1 MKALLSRVVVRT
13 GCTAAFPVG
22 GGGRAPPDDDCSRVP
37 QEPQSRHLGSPS
49 VYKMRYL
56 DTCGSFPAQK
66 FPKPVNRAW
75 QAV

>member
-13 GCTAAFPVG
+13 GCSAALPVG
-22 GGGRAPPDDDCSRVP
+22 RGGRALPDDDCSTVQ
-37 QEPQSRHLGSPS
+37 QEPQSRHLGSLS

-66 FPKPVNRAW
+66 FPKPVSGAW